1 MEFQGLHT
9 ALKTITGSL
18 RQARAEWGFLV
29 KEAEALL
36 RKDVLW
42 AEGAVLRLI
51 GVPLRD
57 GQFDGLVS
65 FAFNCGS
72 GALQRSTLRRKVNR
86 EEHGE
91 VPKELL
97 KWVWSG
103 GKKLKGLIRRR
114 EAEGRLYS
122 S

>member
-18 RQARAEWGFLV
+18 QQARAEWGFLV

-42 AEGAVLRLI
+42 AEGAVLCLI

-86 EEHGE
+86 EEQG
-91 VPKELL
+91 VRN
-97 KWVWSG
+97 SRG
-103 GKKLKGLIRRR
+103 
-114 EAEGRLYS
+114 
-122 S
+122 